1 VFFLIFAL
9 TFVPSGVCTTLIEYP
24 VVGELSNG
32 DSVSLNREPPNSSS
46 IMLCFFLRRMV
57 FTNYLNWSCVLKTYQ
72 TCMVRASLRRL
83 VGVLI
88 LRTGLSSFFR

>member
-1 VFFLIFAL
+1 MFFPIFAL
-9 TFVPSGVCTTLIEYP
+9 TFVPSGVCTMLIEYP
-24 VVGELSNG
+24 VVEDLSNG
-32 DSVSLNREPPNSSS
+32 DSVLLNMELPKSSS

-57 FTNYLNWSCVLKTYQ
+57 FTDYLNWSCVLKVYQ
-72 TCMVRASLRRL
+72 HVFRVLLRRL